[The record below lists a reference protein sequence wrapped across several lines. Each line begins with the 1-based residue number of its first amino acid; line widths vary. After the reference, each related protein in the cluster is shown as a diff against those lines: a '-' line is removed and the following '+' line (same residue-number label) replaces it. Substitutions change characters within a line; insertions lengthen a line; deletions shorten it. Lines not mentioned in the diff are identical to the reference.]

1 MSTRIA
7 RLRALIDHPGTGAAE
22 RAAAQRMLDRM
33 LGSADSGR
41 SSGDRVYGARHD
53 RVGRHADLDAVAE
66 MIRADIALARTFTD
80 DDSGEAVEEYSAL
93 RAAPPE
99 VVFTVDV
106 PFDGTITVTMSELP
120 PGWEPESIR
129 AVATELAEIMNAYN
143 HNGEDTGPRFFARVL
158 VGISTVR
165 W

>member
-22 RAAAQRMLDRM
+22 RAAAQRMLDRV
-33 LGSADSGR
+33 LSRSDTGR
-41 SSGDRVYGARHD
+41 SGGDRAYGAHYG

-66 MIRADIALARTFTD
+66 MIRADIAFARTFTD
-80 DDSGEAVEEYSAL
+80 DENGDAVEEYSVL

-99 VVFTVDV
+99 VVFTVAV

-120 PGWEPESIR
+120 PGWDPESIR

-143 HNGEDTGPRFFARVL
+143 HTGADTGPRFFARVL
-158 VGISTVR
+158 IGTTTVR